1 MATFQ
6 RFEEINAWKKS
17 RELTRDIYRVTKQ
30 GPFSK
35 DFGLRDQIRNA
46 SSSVISNIAE
56 GFERSG
62 NGEFGQFLSIAK
74 GSIGEVKCQLYMAVD
89 QEYLDKETFEILFSN
104 ATEISK
110 MISGLMSHI
119 RDSSIKGIKYKNDVI
134 LFRNLRLET

>member
-6 RFEEINAWKKS
+6 RFEDIIVWQKS
-17 RELTRDIYRVTKQ
+17 RILSRDIYRVTKQ

-35 DFGLRDQIRNA
+35 DFGLRNQICNA
-46 SSSVISNIAE
+46 SSSVMSNIAE

-74 GSIGEVKCQLYMAVD
+74 GSIGEVKSQLYIAFD
-89 QEYLDKETFEILFSN
+89 QEYLDKETFERLFSA

-110 MISGLMSHI
+110 MINGLMGHI
-119 RDSSIKGIKYKNDVI
+119 RDSSMKGIKYKK
-134 LFRNLRLET
+134 

>member
-6 RFEEINAWKKS
+6 RFEEINAWQKS
-17 RELTRDIYRVTKQ
+17 RELTQDIYRITKQ

-46 SSSVISNIAE
+46 SSSVMSNIAE

-74 GSIGEVKCQLYMAVD
+74 GSVGEVKSQLYIAAD
-89 QEYLDKETFEILFSN
+89 QKYLDQETFERLFAT

-110 MISGLMSHI
+110 MIKGLMNHI
-119 RDSSIKGIKYKNDVI
+119 RDSSIKGIKYKK
-134 LFRNLRLET
+134 

>member
-6 RFEEINAWKKS
+6 RFEEINAWQKS

-46 SSSVISNIAE
+46 SSSVMSNIAE

-62 NGEFGQFLSIAK
+62 TGEFMQFLSIAK
-74 GSIGEVKCQLYMAVD
+74 GSVGEVRSQLYIAVD
-89 QEYLDKETFEILFSN
+89 QEYLDKKTFEGLFET

-110 MISGLMSHI
+110 MISGLMCYM
-119 RDSSIKGIKYKNDVI
+119 RDSSIKGVKYKK
-134 LFRNLRLET
+134 